1 MRFLHFSRQRA
12 YLARAKFKA
21 FPQKLP
27 VIATVMVA
35 TVTAAGEPANVT
47 ATARE
52 TDNSVVLPNNP
63 SRFCHTKLLGVFLI
77 AYLMS

>member
-1 MRFLHFSRQRA
+1 MRFSRFSRLQA
-12 YLARAKFKA
+12 YLARVKFKA
-21 FPQKLP
+21 CPQRLP

-35 TVTAAGEPANVT
+35 TVVVAGGPANVT

-63 SRFCHTKLLGVFLI
+63 SRFCHTKLLGVFLTVCLI
-77 AYLMS
+77 S